1 MNLWNQICNVL
12 PKYNS
17 GTGIG
22 LIFLFQKREV
32 GKKKGLCNESQI
44 SLKHKASSIKP
55 QGLRITLFGLM
66 LCHPVPL
73 GGYYP
78 HDSVQLSRSVI
89 SHSLWPHVLQHTR
102 PPCPS
107 PIPGACSNSC
117 PSSWWCHPTISS
129 SVVPFLSCLQS
140 CPSSGSFPMSQFFPL
155 GSQSIGAS
163 AFASVLLMNMQDWF
177 PLR

>member
-1 MNLWNQICNVL
+1 
-12 PKYNS
+12 
-17 GTGIG
+17 
-22 LIFLFQKREV
+22 
-32 GKKKGLCNESQI
+32 
-44 SLKHKASSIKP
+44 
-55 QGLRITLFGLM
+55 M

-117 PSSWWCHPTISS
+117 PSSCWCHPTISS

-140 CPSSGSFPMSQFFPL
+140 CPIIRVFPNE
-155 GSQSIGAS
+155 
-163 AFASVLLMNMQDWF
+163 SVLPIRQPKYWSFGFCISPSNEYAGLISFKIDLLDLFAFQGT
-177 PLR
+177 LRSFSNTTVQKHQFLDAQLSLWSNSHIHIWLLEKL